1 MADEFEDFLSAAL
14 APPERMPDR
23 QFVARVQAGIAIEE
37 QLSAQR
43 RRAIADLARQ
53 LVALAAVAGGL
64 WWISRAPPVAIWL
77 VDSPAQALAILLLA
91 FAFVV
96 ATFVLR
102 PASAND
108 FSGLARLPN

>member
-1 MADEFEDFLSAAL
+1 MTDPFEAFLAAEL
-14 APPERMPDR
+14 APPARLPDR

-43 RRAIADLARQ
+43 RRAVAELARQ

-108 FSGLARLPN
+108 FSGLARLPS